1 MRKGI
6 VVFALLLLAKGI
18 GCNPA
23 EPQEKGLAGTRPNII
38 IILADD
44 LSYRD
49 LSIWGQQKFTTPHLD
64 ELALQGLRFTQSYSG
79 APECAPSR
87 GTLMTGLH
95 TGHGPIRQNSSTR
108 GQDHLADEDITLAEV
123 LKEAGYVTGFTG
135 KWGIGLP
142 GTPGTPDKQGL
153 DYSYGYY
160 DQRRAH
166 TYYPHFLYENGEKI
180 QLPGNYGFD
189 LQRLYRNNTLDPDPA
204 DINQYDENGDLVP
217 VGVTDP
223 SKVEYS
229 EALIEEKALQFVK
242 DNKDKPF
249 FLYFAT
255 QLPHGPT
262 IIDNLG
268 DLKGRD
274 DYPGTKHKEWA
285 AMVKRLETFTGEL
298 IALLK
303 QLGIYENNIFF
314 FASDNGYSQCG
325 YFGRGN
331 AGTNWPDDP
340 FLKNKGPFRGG
351 KFSVLEGGIRVPF
364 FVTWAG
370 KIPAGVSHEPVWL
383 LDIFPTAAKLAGAS
397 YEHEIDGLNLLPLL
411 EGRLDAFEGHKALY
425 WQKGNEQA
433 VRMGPWKAFRS
444 HPDEAVELFLVEE
457 DTYCERNLAE
467 FYPEVVGEAERLM
480 RESWTP
486 HEWYHNPGETK
497 EQSEA
502 KTKRADELGQ
512 LQIALEGNSSK

>member
-142 GTPGTPDKQGL
+142 GTPGTPDKQGF

-166 TYYPHFLYENGEKI
+166 TY
-180 QLPGNYGFD
+180 
-189 LQRLYRNNTLDPDPA
+189 
-204 DINQYDENGDLVP
+204 
-217 VGVTDP
+217 
-223 SKVEYS
+223 
-229 EALIEEKALQFVK
+229 
-242 DNKDKPF
+242 
-249 FLYFAT
+249 
-255 QLPHGPT
+255 
-262 IIDNLG
+262 
-268 DLKGRD
+268 
-274 DYPGTKHKEWA
+274 
-285 AMVKRLETFTGEL
+285 
-298 IALLK
+298 
-303 QLGIYENNIFF
+303 
-314 FASDNGYSQCG
+314 
-325 YFGRGN
+325 
-331 AGTNWPDDP
+331 
-340 FLKNKGPFRGG
+340 
-351 KFSVLEGGIRVPF
+351 
-364 FVTWAG
+364 
-370 KIPAGVSHEPVWL
+370 
-383 LDIFPTAAKLAGAS
+383 
-397 YEHEIDGLNLLPLL
+397 
-411 EGRLDAFEGHKALY
+411 
-425 WQKGNEQA
+425 
-433 VRMGPWKAFRS
+433 
-444 HPDEAVELFLVEE
+444 
-457 DTYCERNLAE
+457 
-467 FYPEVVGEAERLM
+467 
-480 RESWTP
+480 
-486 HEWYHNPGETK
+486 
-497 EQSEA
+497 
-502 KTKRADELGQ
+502 
-512 LQIALEGNSSK
+512 